1 VRVCVSVVRC
11 ALCDKRGT
19 DFICFIIIRC
29 MGMCVAC
36 PWGLQ
41 LDADRRHL
49 SDKNE
54 PSFISTAP
62 AWTCLAACHAHTP
75 PPHTQ
80 GPATQKSGTFPNN
93 THMTST
99 SATASQ
105 SVYSATH
112 RQKRSHASPRP
123 PPFAGSRR
131 QKPRLRGV
139 FALLDTQRKSV
150 TFNPP
155 TAVQLPRG
163 PNPGTSRLC
172 WGKPIV
178 GAFEILEFF
187 VLLNAESIPGTA
199 RGVWWNAE
207 QKPNCGVTPGPL

>member
-1 VRVCVSVVRC
+1 MCACVRERGSVCVRVCVSVVRC

-75 PPHTQ
+75 PPHT
-80 GPATQKSGTFPNN
+80 GPGDPKIRHISQQH
-93 THMTST
+93 THDVDVGY
-99 SATASQ
+99 SQ
-105 SVYSATH
+105 SVSVLG
-112 RQKRSHASPRP
+112 HAPPKALPRIP
-123 PPFAGSRR
+123 PPAALRWVSASKASAERCVCTFGHPAKKCNIQSSHSGATSAWA
-131 QKPRLRGV
+131 KPRYKSS
-139 FALLDTQRKSV
+139 LLGQADCWSV
-150 TFNPP
+150 
-155 TAVQLPRG
+155 
-163 PNPGTSRLC
+163 
-172 WGKPIV
+172 
-178 GAFEILEFF
+178 
-187 VLLNAESIPGTA
+187 
-199 RGVWWNAE
+199 
-207 QKPNCGVTPGPL
+207 